1 MQVELRERTEEN
13 VRVYFERTRDP
24 VIQHWI
30 PQASQTVEQALEAY
44 RQSLAPGAASYGR
57 TIWADGAYVGDI
69 WCYGI
74 RQEPDPD
81 AMLSFCIF
89 EKHLWGQGIASRALE
104 QFLADAGPRFG
115 LKRVGAFAYADNPA
129 SVRVLEKNGFT
140 IQETFEEEGRR
151 SFYLVR
157 EIEKTGRMDKWNT
170 E

>member
-1 MQVELRERTEEN
+1 MQIELKPRTEEN
-13 VRVYFERTRDP
+13 VRIYFERTQDP
-24 VIQHWI
+24 VIRHWL

-89 EKHLWGQGIASRALE
+89 AKERWGQGIAGEALRR
-104 QFLADAGPRFG
+104 FLEEIVHRFG
-115 LKRVGAFAYADNPA
+115 LRKIGAFLYEDNA
-129 SVRVLEKNGFT
+129 ACRRVLEKAGFT
-140 IQETFEEEGRR
+140 VQDGYGWRR
-151 SFYLVR
+151 RCALRLCARGARCRAQSGPR
-157 EIEKTGRMDKWNT
+157 
-170 E
+170 